1 MLYSSS
7 DIAQI
12 VGGQLFGRKD
22 LKISHVLT
30 DSRLI
35 SFPEESLFIAL
46 VTEKNDGHRYI
57 EDLYKNNVKCFLV
70 SKSTENF
77 SHLKDATFIVVEDTL
92 LALQKWAKHHRE
104 SFQIPVIGIT
114 GSNGK
119 TIVKEWLYQL
129 LNEDY
134 KITRSPR
141 SYNSQIGVSLSV
153 LQLDT
158 NSNLGIFEAGISK
171 MNEMQRLQS
180 IIQPT
185 IGIFTNLGEAHQE
198 NFSSAKIKGTEKAKL
213 FQNAD
218 LIIYNKEH
226 KLLDIC
232 VQQTAKHSK
241 FLSFGENCDADIRI
255 VEKKIE
261 GSKTTITYEYSA
273 KRSSFSIPF
282 VDSAS
287 IENALHCLAVLLYL
301 KISREEIAKRMMQ
314 LESVAMRLEVKDGEN
329 GCLVV
334 NDSYNSDYNSLS
346 IALDF
351 LSQQASNKQI
361 KKTLFLSDI
370 LQTGMESHALYE
382 MVAKLVKEKSIDR
395 MIGIGKEIS
404 GYADLFQVAE
414 KHFFLTTESFIQ
426 DFDTFVFSDEAILL
440 KGARSYHFE
449 EISDKLAK
457 VVHETTL
464 EVDLAAL
471 VNNFNYFRS
480 FLKPTTKLMSMVK
493 ANAYGSGDVEVA
505 KTLQNAGCDYL
516 AVAVADEGAILRRE
530 GIHLPIE
537 VMNPEPNSFPK
548 IFENQLEPEI
558 YSFALLEKMMKEAE
572 KMGIS
577 DYPIHVKIDTGMHR
591 LGFELKDLDRLI
603 EILKGQN
610 YVKVRSVFSHL
621 VGSDDAKFDDF
632 TKQQIAIF
640 TEAKNKITAAFSHK
654 IIVHILNSAGIE
666 RFSDY
671 QFDMVRLGIGHY
683 GMSATQPNVLEEV
696 CTLKTK
702 ILQLRR
708 VPKEDTIGYSRKG
721 TLTRDSLIGAIPIG
735 YADGLNRKLGN
746 RAWKVL
752 VNGVYAP
759 IVGNVCMDVCM
770 IDLTDVPNVKE
781 GDTVTIFGKGNPI
794 QNMADLLGTISYEI
808 MSTVSKRVKRVY
820 FRE

>member
-7 DIAQI
+7 DIAKI
-12 VGGQLFGRKD
+12 VDGQLFGSKD
-22 LKISHVLT
+22 FKISHVLT
-30 DSRLI
+30 DSRLV

-57 EDLYKNNVKCFLV
+57 EDLYKENVRCFLV
-70 SKSTENF
+70 NKMLGAFE
-77 SHLKDATFIVVEDTL
+77 HLDDATFIVVDDTL
-92 LALQKWAKHHRE
+92 VALQKWAKHHRE
-104 SFQIPVIGIT
+104 SFSIPVIGIT

-119 TIVKEWLYQL
+119 TIIKEWLYQL
-129 LNEDY
+129 LNKDY

-141 SYNSQIGVSLSV
+141 SYNSQIGVPLSV
-153 LQLDT
+153 LQLEK
-158 NSNLGIFEAGISK
+158 NSELAIFEAGISK
-171 MNEMQRLQS
+171 MGEMDRLQS

-185 IGIFTNLGEAHQE
+185 IGIFSNLGEAHQE
-198 NFSSAKIKGTEKAKL
+198 NFSSAKVKGSEKSKL
-213 FQNAD
+213 FKNAP
-218 LIIYNKEH
+218 LVIYSKEQ

-232 VQQTAKHSK
+232 LQQNCVNTQY
-241 FLSFGENCDADIRI
+241 LSFGTTSNADVRI
-255 VEKKIE
+255 IEKKIE
-261 GSKTTITYEYSA
+261 GSVTTITYEYASEQ
-273 KRSSFSIPF
+273 SSFSIPF
-282 VDSAS
+282 IDHAS
-287 IENALHCLAVLLYL
+287 IENAMQCLAVLLHL
-301 KISREEIAKRMMQ
+301 KVDRKEIAERMRR
-314 LESVAMRLEVKDGEN
+314 LESVAMRLEVKEGEN

-334 NDSYNSDYNSLS
+334 NDSYNSDYNSLL

-351 LSQQASNKQI
+351 LSQQVSNKQMN
-361 KKTLFLSDI
+361 KTLVLSDI
-370 LQTGMESHALYE
+370 LQSGMEPVQLYD
-382 MVAKLVKEKSIDR
+382 MVAKMVKEKGIDR
-395 MIGIGKEIS
+395 FIGIGKEIS
-404 GYADLFQVAE
+404 RYADKIQVAD
-414 KHFFLTTESFIQ
+414 KHFYLTTESFMQ
-426 DFDTFVFSDEAILL
+426 EFEKFSFSEEAVLL
-440 KGARSYHFE
+440 KGAREYHFE

-471 VNNFNYFRS
+471 VSNFNYFRS

-493 ANAYGSGDVEVA
+493 ANAYGSGDIEVA
-505 KTLQNAGCDYL
+505 KTLQNNGCDYL
-516 AVAVADEGAILRRE
+516 AVAVADEGAVLRKE
-530 GIHLPIE
+530 GIHIPIE

-558 YSFALLEKMMKEAE
+558 YSFALLEKIMKEAE
-572 KMGIS
+572 KLGIS

-603 EILKGQN
+603 EILKNQN
-610 YVKVRSVFSHL
+610 FVKVRSVFSHL

-640 TEAKNKITAAFSHK
+640 TEAKDKITSAFSHK
-654 IIVHILNSAGIE
+654 ILVHILNSAGIE

-683 GMSATQPNVLEEV
+683 GMSAIQPNVLEEV
-696 CTLKTK
+696 CSLKTK

-708 VPKEDTIGYSRKG
+708 VVKEDTIGYSRKG
-721 TLTRDSLIGAIPIG
+721 TLIRDSLIGAIPIG

-759 IVGNVCMDVCM
+759 IVGNICMDVCM

-808 MSTVSKRVKRVY
+808 LSTVSRRVKRVY